1 MKKHI
6 PILSLVI
13 LAVFIGA
20 CSGKKSPDDSVDKSG
35 AATLYL
41 KAKKAMDT
49 GQLEIAISFFR
60 ALESRY
66 PFNRYA
72 LQAQLDLAYAYYK
85 FNQPERAIAQADR
98 FIRLNPTHEHVDYAY
113 YIKGL
118 SNFVIDSGFLSK
130 WFLRNPADFDQAPI
144 QESFKN
150 FVQLLRK
157 FPDSIYAPD
166 ARQRLIHLRN
176 ILAEHDI
183 NVARFYMKRKAYVA
197 ALNRAKYVLENFN
210 ESPSNIDAIAIMVE
224 AYRELKMDDLAKNA
238 ERILVQN
245 SPQHPL
251 LHKKS

>member
-1 MKKHI
+1 MKKYI
-6 PILSLVI
+6 PTLALVMI
-13 LAVFIGA
+13 AVFLAA
-20 CSGKKSPDDSVDKSG
+20 CSGNKKPDDTIEQSG
-35 AATLYL
+35 AAALYTR
-41 KAKKAMDT
+41 AKQAMDI

-85 FNQPERAIAQADR
+85 FNQRERAIAQADR

-118 SNFVIDSGFLSK
+118 SNFVTDGGFLK
-130 WFLRNPADFDQAPI
+130 RFYTRNPADFDQEPI

-157 FPDSIYAPD
+157 FPDSPYAQD
-166 ARQRLIHLRN
+166 AHQRLIYLRN

-183 NVARFYMKRKAYVA
+183 NVAHSYMKRDAYIA
-197 ALNRAKYVLENFN
+197 AINRAKYVLENFG
-210 ESPSNIDAIAIMVE
+210 ETPSNIEAIAIMVE
-224 AYRELKMDDLAKNA
+224 AYRKLKMHDLAQNA
-238 ERILVQN
+238 ERILALN

-251 LHKKS
+251 IHSKP